1 MNRNYIFEPMLNK
14 IANFFLKNNILES
27 LECEFKKFEKV
38 DMNEENLDK
47 FKNFIGEIENKV
59 KNFDMKISL
68 YDSLILYA
76 MYTTQNRKLKDYVRE
91 DLSFKNKS
99 NAIYLDY
106 NVLQDFENDK
116 DVINQLINEKNFFV
130 YSPIHAEEVIRAT
143 EKKDCIIQKNKVI
156 NIISKYFSNILV
168 IEQDNRV
175 YKEDFE
181 NSIERAINNPI
192 QRIVDIVKVLDFYE
206 LSPSPI
212 RDAIKNYLNQI
223 KVNNIT
229 LNNLSIQEI
238 LTKFPKL
245 KEYFDDI
252 MKDTL
257 SFNSQINSLF
267 SFLDYI
273 GYFSEKNAKRFKS
286 SFYDCL
292 HVEYAEG
299 TKYFITKDKKL
310 AKRAE
315 VIYNFLNIRTGVYF
329 LNKNKLELKKEY
341 NLEISQ

>member
-1 MNRNYIFEPMLNK
+1 MNKYPIVESFLNK
-14 IANFFLKNNILES
+14 IADFFLKNNILEI
-27 LECEFKKFEKV
+27 LECEFRKFEKV
-38 DMNEENLDK
+38 DMNKENLDK
-47 FKNFIGEIENKV
+47 FKNFIKDIENKI
-59 KNFDMKISL
+59 KNFDIGISL
-68 YDSLILYA
+68 YDSLIFYA
-76 MYTTQNRKLKDYVRE
+76 MHTTQNRKLKDYVRE

-106 NVLQDFENDK
+106 NVLQDFENNK
-116 DVINQLINEKNFFV
+116 NVINQLINEENFFV

-143 EKKDCIIQKNKVI
+143 EKKDYILQKKKVTD
-156 NIISKYFSNILV
+156 IISKYFSNILV
-168 IEQDNRV
+168 IEQDDKV
-175 YKEDFE
+175 YKEEFE

-206 LSPSPI
+206 LSPSPTK
-212 RDAIKNYLNQI
+212 DDIKNYLNQI
-223 KVNNIT
+223 KINNII
-229 LNNLSIQEI
+229 LNNLSIPEI

-252 MKDTL
+252 IKNT
-257 SFNSQINSLF
+257 SIFNSPINSLF

-273 GYFSEKNAKRFKS
+273 GYFSEKNTKRFKS

-315 VIYNFLNIRTGVYF
+315 AIYNFLNIRTGVYF
-329 LNKNKLELKKEY
+329 LSNNKLELKKEY
-341 NLEISQ
+341 NSEIIR

>member
-1 MNRNYIFEPMLNK
+1 MNKYPIVESFLNK
-14 IANFFLKNNILES
+14 IADFFLKNNILEI
-27 LECEFKKFEKV
+27 LECKFRKFEKV
-38 DMNEENLDK
+38 DMNKENLDK
-47 FKNFIGEIENKV
+47 FKNFIKDIENKI
-59 KNFDMKISL
+59 KNFDIGISL
-68 YDSLILYA
+68 YDSLIFYA
-76 MYTTQNRKLKDYVRE
+76 MHTTQNRKLKDYVRE

-106 NVLQDFENDK
+106 NVLQDFENNK
-116 DVINQLINEKNFFV
+116 NVINQLINEENFFV

-143 EKKDCIIQKNKVI
+143 EKKDYILQKKKVTD
-156 NIISKYFSNILV
+156 IISKYFSNILV
-168 IEQDNRV
+168 IEQDDKV
-175 YKEDFE
+175 YKEEFE

-206 LSPSPI
+206 LSPSPT
-212 RDAIKNYLNQI
+212 RDDIKNYLNQV
-223 KVNNIT
+223 KVNNII
-229 LNNLSIQEI
+229 LNNLSIPEI

-252 MKDTL
+252 MKNTL
-257 SFNSQINSLF
+257 TFNSPINSLF

-273 GYFSEKNAKRFKS
+273 GYFSEKNTKRFKS

-310 AKRAE
+310 GKS
-315 VIYNFLNIRTGVYF
+315 I
-329 LNKNKLELKKEY
+329 
-341 NLEISQ
+341 

>member
-1 MNRNYIFEPMLNK
+1 MIRNYIFESILNK
-14 IANFFLKNNILES
+14 IADFFLKNNILEI
-27 LECEFKKFEKV
+27 LECEFRKFEKV
-38 DMNEENLDK
+38 DMNKENLDK
-47 FKNFIGEIENKV
+47 FKNFISDMENKI

-68 YDSLILYA
+68 YDSLIFYA

-106 NVLQDFENDK
+106 NVLQDYENDK

-130 YSPIHAEEVIRAT
+130 YSPIHAEEIIRAT
-143 EKKDCIIQKNKVI
+143 EKKDYIVQKNKVI
-156 NIISKYFSNILV
+156 DIISKYFSNILV

-206 LSPSPI
+206 LSPSPT

-229 LNNLSIQEI
+229 LNNLSIAEI

-245 KEYFDDI
+245 KEYFNDI
-252 MKDTL
+252 MKNTSPFNL
-257 SFNSQINSLF
+257 SLIH
-267 SFLDYI
+267 I
-273 GYFSEKNAKRFKS
+273 
-286 SFYDCL
+286 
-292 HVEYAEG
+292 
-299 TKYFITKDKKL
+299 
-310 AKRAE
+310 
-315 VIYNFLNIRTGVYF
+315 
-329 LNKNKLELKKEY
+329 
-341 NLEISQ
+341 

>member
-1 MNRNYIFEPMLNK
+1 MNKYPIVESFLNK
-14 IANFFLKNNILES
+14 TADFFLKNNILEI
-27 LECEFKKFEKV
+27 LECEFRKFEKV

-47 FKNFIGEIENKV
+47 FKNFIKDIENKI
-59 KNFDMKISL
+59 KNFDIGISL
-68 YDSLILYA
+68 YDSLIFYA
-76 MYTTQNRKLKDYVRE
+76 MYITQNRKLKDYVRE
-91 DLSFKNKS
+91 DLSSKNKS

-143 EKKDCIIQKNKVI
+143 EKKDYILQKKKVTD
-156 NIISKYFSNILV
+156 IISKYFSNILV
-168 IEQDNRV
+168 IEQDDKV
-175 YKEDFE
+175 YKEEFE

-206 LSPSPI
+206 LSPSPT
-212 RDAIKNYLNQI
+212 RDDIKNYLNQI
-223 KVNNIT
+223 KINNII
-229 LNNLSIQEI
+229 LNNLSIPEI

-252 MKDTL
+252 MKNT
-257 SFNSQINSLF
+257 SIFNSPINSLF

-273 GYFSEKNAKRFKS
+273 GYFSEKNTKRFKS

-292 HVEYAEG
+292 HVEYAKG

-315 VIYNFLNIRTGVYF
+315 AIYNFLNIRTGVYF
-329 LNKNKLELKKEY
+329 LNNNKLELKKEY
-341 NLEISQ
+341 SSEIIR